1 MRPEL
6 VVIPAKGLAAGKSRL
21 MDALLP
27 SARHA
32 LNRAQLV
39 LTVRA
44 AAGAFGRR
52 QTFVVSPC
60 ERVEEIVR
68 AEGVGFIR
76 ESEPPGLNEGLETA
90 RDFLLGQG
98 QGQASLC
105 VLPVDLPA
113 VSEGALR
120 ELLCLRPVGR
130 ALIVPDREGDG
141 TNFLRLPA
149 GCAIPF
155 SYGLGSFAK
164 HVRLLEAAGWAPE
177 IAMGTCLRDDLD
189 YPHHL
194 RLHPAYGEVL
204 AA

>member
-1 MRPEL
+1 VRPEL
-6 VVIPAKGLAAGKSRL
+6 VIIPAKGLAAGKSRL
-21 MDALLP
+21 MDVLLP
-27 SARHA
+27 SARQA

-39 LTVRA
+39 RTVRA
-44 AAGAFGRR
+44 AAGAFGRC

-68 AEGVGFIR
+68 TEGVGFIR
-76 ESEPPGLNEGLETA
+76 EPEPPGLNEGLETA
-90 RDFLLGQG
+90 RAFLLGHG
-98 QGQASLC
+98 QTSLC

-120 ELLCLRPVGR
+120 ELLCMRPAGR

-141 TNFLRLPA
+141 TNFLRLPP

-155 SYGLGSFAK
+155 SYGLNSFAK
-164 HVRLLEAAGWAPE
+164 HVRLLETAGWAPE

-189 YPHHL
+189 HPHHL
-194 RLHPAYGEVL
+194 RLYRAYGEVL